1 MKQAFVIQILVDPI
15 LKDAANQMRYGRLGQ
30 FFSRTQESVS
40 LTLMVAAEG
49 GVELLLEADS
59 NKHGEIKIWLLISD
73 PTGAP

>member
-1 MKQAFVIQILVDPI
+1 
-15 LKDAANQMRYGRLGQ
+15 
-30 FFSRTQESVS
+30 
-40 LTLMVAAEG
+40 MVAAEG